1 VRWRLEYT
9 PRSQKRPL
17 LLFCGGPKD
26 TNAGA
31 TATAAAAV
39 AVAAVL
45 GGRSSSCFVVH

>member
-26 TNAGA
+26 TDAGA
-31 TATAAAAV
+31 TATAAV
-39 AVAAVL
+39 AVATVL